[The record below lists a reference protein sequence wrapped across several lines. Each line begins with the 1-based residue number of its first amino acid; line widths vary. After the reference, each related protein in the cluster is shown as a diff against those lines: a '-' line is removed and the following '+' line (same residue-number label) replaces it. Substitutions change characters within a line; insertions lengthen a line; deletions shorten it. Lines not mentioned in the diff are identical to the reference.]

1 MINNYDED
9 FRFLHKS
16 MIENNLV
23 VFVGA
28 GVSMGSG
35 YPSWINLVKD
45 ISEKLG
51 VDIANYSDNTIIPQ
65 LYYNAR
71 GKKDY
76 NETVHELFHKPN
88 AKPNEMHENI
98 VALNPKCVITTNYDT
113 LLEQAFNESGA
124 FLDVIEK
131 DSDLPYAHSDNMIIK
146 MHGGFKYNNFVLKE
160 DDYLNYSY
168 NFTLIE
174 TYIKALF
181 ARYTVL
187 FIGYSFNDSDT
198 KQIFSWVRNILHED
212 QQRAYLINVSD
223 DYDSQTSDYYK
234 NLGINIIYAKT
245 IDENLTSLTDRTV
258 FILDKIR
265 KPKYNILAQL
275 NQIFKEYE
283 YLNYISGSYIQKAF
297 KKFFDCGLENESL
310 LIFFKSEEEFE
321 SIIYYFENPDKDR
334 LQKTN
339 NEYPNIL
346 AALEKSPIDKIQF
359 RKNYEPMFKKDVLNN
374 QHIDSMSEFEEF
386 DYAKIKYNIIPTL
399 NDDEENYI
407 FKAYCYFQIYEYEQ
421 CYELLKK
428 ASRYFLSTNQIFQY
442 LIAEN
447 NRINVGTLICNN
459 YFYNLSET
467 TKEAIRNEI
476 EKINS
481 IGIYANFSRSNIDNS
496 IISDLLSFKTVYTN
510 LYRIIDK
517 SRKIDE
523 ESCKHYNFYAG
534 IPAFIRVRS
543 TAQDFYKHINQNHLL
558 LDAYGEVKSVYYTFI
573 DRIFFSIRQK
583 ESMKDRANGTCPVT
597 LEKLSKFEIMIILNY
612 LQKNEFKAVIAKYSI
627 ETIEIDEE
635 AYKYVAT
642 VMENLSKSLVKGIN
656 KQVLIPKFNNLLLLC
671 SYIPLPDAMCDI
683 TTNMIDM
690 LLGDFIFEI
699 DYNTFLNKFICK
711 QYDFSKEIFPK
722 DSISGFIIDICNSV
736 SNAKDPIVTSSLFLV
751 FQNLVAI
758 LNKIDSLYL
767 IKFDDMSI
775 QLYSQFLSLDFLI
788 PLYSN
793 VSDSFK
799 ELIKDKINLEIKEK
813 NNVSVYYN
821 ALINNIIEPNT
832 EYENNLYTAANSK
845 AKNKVSPNAELGYCV
860 NLYFSDQLLDRE
872 RFSEL
877 IKKDKVYSLLIEPE
891 NYDYDE
897 QFELEI
903 LTTLTH
909 GALQIIKDNETSYSE
924 IHKVLK
930 EYLTHNYDKDIAR
943 IYAKWFS

>member
-35 YPSWINLVKD
+35 YPSWTDLVKD
-45 ISEKLG
+45 IGERLG
-51 VDIANYSDNTIIPQ
+51 VDIANYSDNTIVPQ

-88 AKPNEMHENI
+88 TKPNAIHEQI

-113 LLEQAFNESGA
+113 LLEQAFNECGV

-223 DYDSQTSDYYK
+223 DYDSQTSHYYK

-245 IDENLTSLTDRTV
+245 IDESPTSLTDRTV

-265 KPKYNILAQL
+265 NPKYNVLAQL

-297 KKFFDCGLENESL
+297 KKFFDCGLGNESL

-321 SIIYYFENPDKDR
+321 SIVYYFENLDEDR
-334 LQKTN
+334 LKKTH

-374 QHIDSMSEFEEF
+374 KHIDSMSDFEEF
-386 DYAKIKYNIIPTL
+386 DFTKIKYNIIPTL

-428 ASRYFLSTNQIFQY
+428 ASRYFLSTNQLFQY

-447 NRINVGTLICNN
+447 NRINVGELICNN
-459 YFYNLSET
+459 YFYRSSEATKKLYT
-467 TKEAIRNEI
+467 TK
-476 EKINS
+476 
-481 IGIYANFSRSNIDNS
+481 
-496 IISDLLSFKTVYTN
+496 
-510 LYRIIDK
+510 
-517 SRKIDE
+517 
-523 ESCKHYNFYAG
+523 
-534 IPAFIRVRS
+534 
-543 TAQDFYKHINQNHLL
+543 
-558 LDAYGEVKSVYYTFI
+558 
-573 DRIFFSIRQK
+573 
-583 ESMKDRANGTCPVT
+583 
-597 LEKLSKFEIMIILNY
+597 
-612 LQKNEFKAVIAKYSI
+612 
-627 ETIEIDEE
+627 
-635 AYKYVAT
+635 
-642 VMENLSKSLVKGIN
+642 
-656 KQVLIPKFNNLLLLC
+656 
-671 SYIPLPDAMCDI
+671 
-683 TTNMIDM
+683 
-690 LLGDFIFEI
+690 
-699 DYNTFLNKFICK
+699 
-711 QYDFSKEIFPK
+711 
-722 DSISGFIIDICNSV
+722 
-736 SNAKDPIVTSSLFLV
+736 
-751 FQNLVAI
+751 
-758 LNKIDSLYL
+758 
-767 IKFDDMSI
+767 
-775 QLYSQFLSLDFLI
+775 
-788 PLYSN
+788 
-793 VSDSFK
+793 
-799 ELIKDKINLEIKEK
+799 
-813 NNVSVYYN
+813 
-821 ALINNIIEPNT
+821 
-832 EYENNLYTAANSK
+832 
-845 AKNKVSPNAELGYCV
+845 
-860 NLYFSDQLLDRE
+860 
-872 RFSEL
+872 
-877 IKKDKVYSLLIEPE
+877 
-891 NYDYDE
+891 
-897 QFELEI
+897 
-903 LTTLTH
+903 
-909 GALQIIKDNETSYSE
+909 
-924 IHKVLK
+924 
-930 EYLTHNYDKDIAR
+930 
-943 IYAKWFS
+943 